1 MLNTTEDYPQEIG
14 FFSKLDKLPISFG
27 AYTLESLV
35 SNGNA
40 IVFKA
45 RQKDPERVVAL
56 KIPKFGILN
65 SKQSRDQFRTE
76 YALAAALRHP
86 AIVPVLEVG
95 QWEGIPYYTMPFIQG
110 HSLLDYVLIQ
120 KPCIG
125 KKIELFGRICEIVS
139 TLHEEGLIHCD
150 LKSEN
155 IMIDEFGEVALLD
168 FGLAHIASGKPQSL
182 DNRMVAGTI
191 RYMSPEQAS
200 GVPAEQLG
208 FQTDV
213 FALGVIGFRLFTGAF
228 PFVLPENKVLA
239 LQAVEACEINFVPL
253 TDVPIPL
260 SIKLAVKH
268 ALSKEVENRPSD
280 AGSLCQLMQFSFL
293 KIVVRSILN
302 RRDTQMLLLIAS
314 VGLALSLWGGLAL
327 VMG

>member
-1 MLNTTEDYPQEIG
+1 MNTTEDYPQEIG
-14 FFSKLDKLPISFG
+14 FFSKLENLPLNFG
-27 AYTLESLV
+27 DYVLEALI

-40 IVFKA
+40 IVFRA

-65 SKQSRDQFRTE
+65 SKHSRDQFRTE

-120 KPCIG
+120 KPSLRR
-125 KKIELFGRICEIVS
+125 KIELFGRICEIVS
-139 TLHEEGLIHCD
+139 TLHKEGLIHCD

-168 FGLAHIASGKPQSL
+168 FGLAHIASGKPLDL

-228 PFVLPENKVLA
+228 PFALPENKVLA
-239 LQAVEACEINFVPL
+239 LQAVEACEIDFTPL
-253 TDVPIPL
+253 EGVSIPL

-280 AGSLCQLMQFSFL
+280 AGSLRQMMQFSFL
-293 KIVVRSILN
+293 KIVVRSIL
-302 RRDTQMLLLIAS
+302 RGRDTRMLLLVAAAGI
-314 VGLALSLWGGLAL
+314 LLLFWGGLAL
-327 VMG
+327 VAG